1 MRHRALAA
9 VLLAAVMAVAPGIAP
24 GPRSAS
30 AQEMPAVAVEAE
42 PFVSPLAPLDTST
55 PRATLATVQ
64 DLGRDLDAAFAA
76 YREAPSFALQ
86 NEIRQVLARTDS
98 VFDLATTPSALRAA
112 AGSASFGYLKDILMR
127 LPAIDPAAL
136 PGDAAT
142 APDRF
147 RLPGTEIELVRT
159 PDGPQAGAY
168 LFSADTVERLPEFH
182 ARIIAQPILQ
192 PAPYESWRIEQIRFT
207 GPFVPGGL
215 VRAMPEAM
223 QILILGTPLW
233 KMLFSAVVL
242 AGAGMAAFRWAEH
255 AGARAAAAGSALRAR
270 YWRLTQP
277 LGLGVFALLARAYLI
292 GQVNLSGRFFEGV
305 QALTLGMA
313 ILAAAGVVRG
323 VVLILGE
330 HVNASG
336 RFADRL
342 YDRHLVRLIS
352 GVGGLAAACFVVLW
366 GANSLGVPLLG
377 LVAGMGVG
385 GIALAL
391 AAQSTIEN
399 LFAGVSLFA
408 DRPFRVGDTIIYA
421 GGEGMVESIG
431 PRSTRI
437 RAPRRHADHRPE
449 RRSRKDAG
457 DEQDLPRRDAVP
469 ARDRP
474 RPGDDAGRNHR
485 FLSPDHGPAG
495 NLSGGWPQRAA
506 TPGASRWHRGRR
518 HAGGGTGGIPGRER
532 GRFLPP
538 AGIAAARHSRPRRG
552 TGPAAV
558 EPAAAHPGHGSFR
571 PAPCSHPG
579 KPPGGRTG
587 PGPLTGNAPITGG
600 SCRRI
605 CRQKGI
611 SSSRPPPDPLRPPP
625 PAPPPE

>member
-1 MRHRALAA
+1 MWHRALAA
-9 VLLAAVMAVAPGIAP
+9 TLLAGVMAIAP
-24 GPRSAS
+24 VGGAWSPA
-30 AQEMPAVAVEAE
+30 ATGQETHALAVEAE

-55 PRATLATVQ
+55 PRATLATVR
-64 DLGRDLDAAFAA
+64 DLGRDLDAAYAA

-86 NEIRQVLARTDS
+86 GEIRRVLARTDS
-98 VFDLATTPSALRAA
+98 VFDLATTPSALRTA

-127 LPAIDPAAL
+127 LPAIDPATL

-142 APDRF
+142 APDRV

-159 PDGPQAGAY
+159 TEGPQAGAY

-182 ARIIAQPILQ
+182 ARIIGQPILQ
-192 PAPYESWRIEQIRFT
+192 PAPYESWRVEQIRFT

-233 KMLFSAVVL
+233 KVLFSAVVL
-242 AGAGMAAFRWAEH
+242 VGAGMAAFRWAEH
-255 AGARAAAAGSALRAR
+255 AGRRAAAAGSTLRAR

-277 LGLGVFALLARAYLI
+277 LGLGVFTLLARGYLI
-292 GQVNLSGRFFEGV
+292 GQVNLSGRFFEV
-305 QALTLGMA
+305 IQALTLGTA
-313 ILAAAGVVRG
+313 VLAAAGAVRG
-323 VVLILGE
+323 LVLIAGE
-330 HVNASG
+330 HVNASA
-336 RFADRL
+336 RLSDRL

-421 GGEGMVESIG
+421 GGEGTVESIG

-437 RAPRRHADHRPE
+437 RAPDGMQITVPNADLA
-449 RRSRKDAG
+449 KM
-457 DEQDLPRRDAVP
+457 QVTNKTCRDATLFRHVIALRQDTTP
-469 ARDRP
+469 AEISD
-474 RPGDDAGRNHR
+474 
-485 FLSPDHGPAG
+485 F
-495 NLSGGWPQRAA
+495 
-506 TPGASRWHRGRR
+506 
-518 HAGGGTGGIPGRER
+518 
-532 GRFLPP
+532 
-538 AGIAAARHSRPRRG
+538 
-552 TGPAAV
+552 
-558 EPAAAHPGHGSFR
+558 
-571 PAPCSHPG
+571 
-579 KPPGGRTG
+579 
-587 PGPLTGNAPITGG
+587 
-600 SCRRI
+600 CRRVMDLLETYPVD
-605 CRQKGI
+605 GL
-611 SSSRPPPDPLRPPP
+611 SEPPPRVRLVGIGEGAMRVEVQAEFLAESEDDFYRLQESLLLAILGLVEARGLRLSNPLRRVQVTEL
-625 PAPPPE
+625 PASPRTASTEETAVPELDPAH

>member
-86 NEIRQVLARTDS
+86 NEIRRVLARTDS

-385 GIALAL
+385 GIAHAL

-437 RAPRRHADHRPE
+437 RAPDGMQITVPNADLA
-449 RRSRKDAG
+449 KT
-457 DEQDLPRRDAVP
+457 QVTNKTCRDATLFRHVIALGPETTP
-469 ARDRP
+469 A
-474 RPGDDAGRNHR
+474 
-485 FLSPDHGPAG
+485 
-495 NLSGGWPQRAA
+495 
-506 TPGASRWHRGRR
+506 
-518 HAGGGTGGIPGRER
+518 E
-532 GRFLPP
+532 
-538 AGIAAARHSRPRRG
+538 
-552 TGPAAV
+552 
-558 EPAAAHPGHGSFR
+558 
-571 PAPCSHPG
+571 
-579 KPPGGRTG
+579 
-587 PGPLTGNAPITGG
+587 ITDF
-600 SCRRI
+600 CRRI
-605 CRQKGI
+605 MDLLETYPVDGL
-611 SSSRPPPDPLRPPP
+611 SEPPPLVRLVGIGDGAMRVEVQAEFLAESEDDFYRLQESLLLAILGLVAARGLRLSNPLRRIQVTDPS
-625 PAPPPE
+625 APPRAVTRESPQVAELDPAH

>member
-30 AQEMPAVAVEAE
+30 AQEMPVVAVEAE

-136 PGDAAT
+136 PRDAAT

-437 RAPRRHADHRPE
+437 RAPDGMQITVPNADLA
-449 RRSRKDAG
+449 KT
-457 DEQDLPRRDAVP
+457 QVTNKTCRDATLFRHVIALGLETTP
-469 ARDRP
+469 A
-474 RPGDDAGRNHR
+474 
-485 FLSPDHGPAG
+485 
-495 NLSGGWPQRAA
+495 
-506 TPGASRWHRGRR
+506 
-518 HAGGGTGGIPGRER
+518 E
-532 GRFLPP
+532 
-538 AGIAAARHSRPRRG
+538 
-552 TGPAAV
+552 
-558 EPAAAHPGHGSFR
+558 
-571 PAPCSHPG
+571 
-579 KPPGGRTG
+579 
-587 PGPLTGNAPITGG
+587 ITDF
-600 SCRRI
+600 CRRI
-605 CRQKGI
+605 MDLLETYPVDGL
-611 SSSRPPPDPLRPPP
+611 SEPPPRVRLVGIGDGAMRVEVQAEFLAESEDDFYRLQESLLLAILGLVAARGLRLSNPLRRIQVTDPSASPRAVTRESP
-625 PAPPPE
+625 QVAELDPAH

>member
-408 DRPFRVGDTIIYA
+408 DRPFRVGNTIIYA

-437 RAPRRHADHRPE
+437 RAPDGMQITVPNADLAKTQVTNKTCHDATLFRHVIALGPE
-449 RRSRKDAG
+449 TT
-457 DEQDLPRRDAVP
+457 P
-469 ARDRP
+469 A
-474 RPGDDAGRNHR
+474 
-485 FLSPDHGPAG
+485 
-495 NLSGGWPQRAA
+495 
-506 TPGASRWHRGRR
+506 
-518 HAGGGTGGIPGRER
+518 E
-532 GRFLPP
+532 
-538 AGIAAARHSRPRRG
+538 
-552 TGPAAV
+552 
-558 EPAAAHPGHGSFR
+558 
-571 PAPCSHPG
+571 
-579 KPPGGRTG
+579 
-587 PGPLTGNAPITGG
+587 ITDF
-600 SCRRI
+600 CRRI
-605 CRQKGI
+605 MDLLETYPVDGLSEPLPRVRLVGI
-611 SSSRPPPDPLRPPP
+611 GDGAMRVEVQAEFLAESEDDFYRLQESLLLAILGLVAARGLRLSNPLRRIQVTDPSALPRAVTRESP
-625 PAPPPE
+625 QVAELDPAH

>member
-1 MRHRALAA
+1 MRHRTLAA
-9 VLLAAVMAVAPGIAP
+9 ILLAAVMAVAPGVATAP
-24 GPRSAS
+24 WSAF
-30 AQEMPAVAVEAE
+30 AQEAPAVAVETE
-42 PFVSPLAPLDTST
+42 PFASPLAPLDTST
-55 PRATLATVQ
+55 PRATLATVR
-64 DLGRDLDAAFAA
+64 DLGQDLDAAYAA

-86 NEIRQVLARTDS
+86 AEIRRVLTRTDS
-98 VFDLATTPSALRAA
+98 VFDLTTTPSALRAA

-136 PGDAAT
+136 PGDAVT
-142 APDRF
+142 APDRL
-147 RLPGTEIELVRT
+147 RLPGTEIELVRAT
-159 PDGPQAGAY
+159 DGPQAGAY

-182 ARIIAQPILQ
+182 ARIIGQPILQ
-192 PAPYESWRIEQIRFT
+192 PAPYESWRVEQIRFT

-223 QILILGTPLW
+223 QLLVLGTPLW
-233 KMLFSAVVL
+233 KVLFSAVVL
-242 AGAGMAAFRWAEH
+242 AGAGMAAFRWGEH
-255 AGARAAAAGSALRAR
+255 AGARAAAAGSTLRAR

-277 LGLGVFALLARAYLI
+277 LGLGAFTLLARAYLI

-305 QALTLGMA
+305 QALTLGIA

-323 VVLILGE
+323 LVLIAGE

-437 RAPRRHADHRPE
+437 RAPDGMQITVPNADLA
-449 RRSRKDAG
+449 KT
-457 DEQDLPRRDAVP
+457 QVTNKTCRDATLFRHVIALRQDTTP
-469 ARDRP
+469 A
-474 RPGDDAGRNHR
+474 
-485 FLSPDHGPAG
+485 
-495 NLSGGWPQRAA
+495 Q
-506 TPGASRWHRGRR
+506 
-518 HAGGGTGGIPGRER
+518 
-532 GRFLPP
+532 
-538 AGIAAARHSRPRRG
+538 
-552 TGPAAV
+552 
-558 EPAAAHPGHGSFR
+558 
-571 PAPCSHPG
+571 
-579 KPPGGRTG
+579 
-587 PGPLTGNAPITGG
+587 ITDF
-600 SCRRI
+600 CRRVMDLMETYPVD
-605 CRQKGI
+605 GL
-611 SSSRPPPDPLRPPP
+611 SEPPPRVRLVGIGDGAMRVEVQAEFLAESEDDFYRLQESLLLAILSLVEARELRLSNPLRRVQVTETPAPLRPAIPEETIVAELD
-625 PAPPPE
+625 PAH